1 MEIKHCNKCGKD
13 KPISEFG
20 KNKSK
25 KDGLQTMC
33 KECVRAYGKLH
44 YATHKEDYIN
54 RNRSYREHNRE
65 WLNSIKSQLK
75 CSICGEDRIWCLD
88 FHHTNPSEKE
98 GSVSHMIQAPNKLK
112 SELEKCIVL
121 CANCHR
127 DVHYQMNKDL
137 QI

>member
-44 YATHKEDYIN
+44 HIRKITLIEIGHI
-54 RNRSYREHNRE
+54 
-65 WLNSIKSQLK
+65 
-75 CSICGEDRIWCLD
+75 
-88 FHHTNPSEKE
+88 
-98 GSVSHMIQAPNKLK
+98 GSTTENG
-112 SELEKCIVL
+112 
-121 CANCHR
+121 
-127 DVHYQMNKDL
+127 
-137 QI
+137 

>member
-1 MEIKHCNKCGKD
+1 MER
-13 KPISEFG
+13 ISLYLNLVRTNQRKMGF
-20 KNKSK
+20 KQCVKS
-25 KDGLQTMC
+25 
-33 KECVRAYGKLH
+33 VKLH

-98 GSVSHMIQAPNKLK
+98 YNISSLVRDGSRQKIEEELK
-112 SELEKCIVL
+112 KCIVL

-127 DVHYQMNKDL
+127 DIHYKDKA
-137 QI
+137 IS

>member
-1 MEIKHCNKCGKD
+1 MVKFNH
-13 KPISEFG
+13 
-20 KNKSK
+20 
-25 KDGLQTMC
+25 
-33 KECVRAYGKLH
+33 A
-44 YATHKEDYIN
+44 
-54 RNRSYREHNRE
+54 
-65 WLNSIKSQLK
+65 
-75 CSICGEDRIWCLD
+75 
-88 FHHTNPSEKE
+88 NPSEKE

>member
-1 MEIKHCNKCGKD
+1 MGFKQCV
-13 KPISEFG
+13 
-20 KNKSK
+20 KSV
-25 KDGLQTMC
+25 LEPM
-33 KECVRAYGKLH
+33 A
-44 YATHKEDYIN
+44 
-54 RNRSYREHNRE
+54 
-65 WLNSIKSQLK
+65 NSIKSQLK

-127 DVHYQMNKDL
+127 DVHYQMNKANLYSFDSEHL
-137 QI
+137 YDN